1 MEKPIAIVQHEKS
14 VPGGLVTEVLD
25 RRGVDHVIVESW
37 TDTDWPEARDLA
49 ALVVMGGTMNV
60 DQLDDYPFLKLSRQL
75 MTDAISE
82 EVPVL
87 GVCLGSQMLARV
99 LGAEVG
105 RCDPRNVS
113 FAPLDISTEGLED
126 PLVANFES
134 VPVLQFHED
143 TFDLPTGAVPLAKS
157 SSNRTHQ
164 AFRYGTRPMGSS
176 STSRWTPRSLRVGVA
191 TSVPRR
197 CEPSGVCI
205 LRTSLPIPPSFS
217 TSSAPQVLD
226 WSRSF
231 SSGVFEVS
239 FEIFRS

>member
-164 AFRYGTRPMGSS
+164 AFRYGD
-176 STSRWTPRSLRVGVA
+176 
-191 TSVPRR
+191 
-197 CEPSGVCI
+197 
-205 LRTSLPIPPSFS
+205 
-217 TSSAPQVLD
+217 SAYGIQ
-226 WSRSF
+226 F
-231 SSGVFEVS
+231 HFEVDAAIVAGWCRDIGAEKMRTEWGVHPEDFLTDS
-239 FEIFRS
+239 AKLFDKQRAAGARLVEEFLVRSVRS